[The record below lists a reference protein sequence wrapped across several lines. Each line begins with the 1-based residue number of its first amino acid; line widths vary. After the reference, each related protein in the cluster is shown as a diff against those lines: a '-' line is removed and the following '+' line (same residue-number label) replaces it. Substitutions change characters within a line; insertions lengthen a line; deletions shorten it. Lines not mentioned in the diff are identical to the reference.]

1 MGFYGGIGRGREGG
15 EGGEGGGG
23 DQQQR
28 SVGTCLELLFIIKD
42 FFLELF

>member
-15 EGGEGGGG
+15 EGGGG

-28 SVGTCLELLFIIKD
+28 SVRTCLELLFIIKE
-42 FFLELF
+42 FF